1 MKLNEEEIF
10 IRLADM
16 EKTNEITIIKRE
28 EKFVKIKDNVDS
40 RVEYFR
46 YPEKIEENDLK
57 EIFNFGSAKMDF
69 QVFFSI
75 LKKHLDN
82 NMLMNVK
89 GVYFF
94 DNPGDHKKLLEKHP
108 DIEFDYENHYG
119 WREAAE
125 DGTII
130 NVNVD
135 IIRKKL
141 GKMDYFGVYSDEEKI
156 SLLILETLFHELRHA
171 VTNNILIME
180 DEIPLSEGKERAVI
194 RFSRDF
200 IKKKIL
206 KDNFLILKKH

>member
-10 IRLADM
+10 IRLAEM
-16 EKTNEITIIKRE
+16 EKAKEITILKRE

-40 RVEYFR
+40 RFEYFR
-46 YPEKIEENDLK
+46 YPEKIEEKEIK
-57 EIFNFGSAKMDF
+57 EIFDFGSVKIDY

-89 GVYFF
+89 GIYFF
-94 DNPGDHKKLLEKHP
+94 DNPDDHKKLLEKHP
-108 DIEFDYENHYG
+108 DVGFDYDNHYG

-125 DGTII
+125 DGTVII
-130 NVNVD
+130 INVD

-141 GKMDYFGVYSDEEKI
+141 GRMDYFGVYSEKEKI

-180 DEIPLSEGKERAVI
+180 DEIPLSEGKEKAVI
-194 RFSRDF
+194 RYSRKL
-200 IKKKIL
+200 IKEKIL
-206 KDNFLILKKH
+206 KDNFLII